1 MHRDVIMINPP
12 MGRDLASRLWSV
24 SIPVCKHRP
33 SPIAKTAKRK
43 VNFVGT
49 DEAHAGTVWIGDTTE
64 SGRLIGKYM
73 YVTGR
78 AASAASS
85 GDHQDCATPHNS
97 S

>member
-43 VNFVGT
+43 VNLAGA
-49 DEAHAGTVWIGDTTE
+49 DGAHAAIDDATE